1 MRKIA
6 QKFSFLIPVIT
17 FAVIMVFMAGCAKK
31 TEKNKAIA
39 LRGFEEVW
47 NQGNL
52 DVVDEIYAIDYVGY
66 MPGSLEIQG
75 TEGFKQFVNMYRTAF
90 PDIKFTIEDQI
101 AEGDKVVTRWT
112 GTGTLKGE
120 LMGIPP
126 TGVQVTSTGI
136 DILRFAGG
144 KIVEVWVN
152 MDDLGMLQQL
162 GVVPAEELEDFTW
175 GKPSEVTGKPG
186 DPEENKAIV
195 RRGFEE
201 VWNQKKLDVI
211 DEILAADYV
220 GHMPGSP
227 ELQGTEDYKQ
237 FVTMYQNAFPDNQFT
252 IEDQITE
259 GDKVVTRWTA
269 SGTHK
274 GELMGIPPTGLKSTV
289 AGITIDRIAGGK
301 IVEEWTSWDTLG
313 MLQQL
318 GVIPPMGQGEE

>member
-6 QKFSFLIPVIT
+6 QNFSFLIPVIT

-31 TEKNKAIA
+31 TEENKAIA

-75 TEGFKQFVNMYRTAF
+75 TEGFRQFVNMYRTAF

-175 GKPSEVTGKPG
+175 GQPSEVTGDPG
-186 DPEENKAIV
+186 DPEENKAMA
-195 RRGFEE
+195 RRVFEE
-201 VWNQKKLDVI
+201 VWNQGKLDVI
-211 DEILAADYV
+211 DEISAADYV

-227 ELQGTEDYKQ
+227 DIQGTEGYKQ
-237 FVTMYQNAFPDNQFT
+237 FVTMYRTAFPDVQFT

-259 GDKVVTRWTA
+259 GDKVVTRWSTTA
-269 SGTHK
+269 THK
-274 GELMGIPPTGLKSTV
+274 GELMGIPPTGLPAPTT
-289 AGITIDRIAGGK
+289 GIAIGRYAGGK
-301 IVEEWTSWDTLG
+301 LVEVWDSWDALG

-318 GVIPPMGQGEE
+318 GVIPPLGQGEE